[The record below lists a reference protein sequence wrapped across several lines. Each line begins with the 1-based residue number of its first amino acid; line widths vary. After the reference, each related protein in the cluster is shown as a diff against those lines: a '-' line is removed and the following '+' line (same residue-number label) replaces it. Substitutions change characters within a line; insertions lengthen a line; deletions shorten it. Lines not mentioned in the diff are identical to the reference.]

1 VDATQDPIEPSEAE
15 SRDVDELLHVLDLE
29 ELDRD
34 IFRGS
39 NPEGDVRRPRLFG
52 GQVAAQAARAAGLTV
67 PGDRRLHSLHGYF
80 LRAGQADRPTIL
92 HVDRDRD
99 GGSFS
104 ARHVT
109 ARQNGEVILSLLV
122 SFHVD
127 EEGPDLQAADLPS
140 GVPAPE
146 DVPAPEGWFPH
157 VSVLDLRVT
166 GMGRPRG
173 KWGGPP
179 HQFWAR
185 ARGPLPDDPLLH
197 ACVLTYLSDVGTG
210 LEKVT
215 MDEQWWG
222 PSLDHAVWFHN
233 PARLDD
239 WVLVDLVP
247 GAAAGA
253 RGFYTGTVHDR
264 HGRLLA
270 TIAQEHV
277 MRKGDFR

>member
-1 VDATQDPIEPSEAE
+1 VDDTTEPIERSEAE

-34 IFRGS
+34 IFRGQ
-39 NPEGDVRRPRLFG
+39 NPHDDVGRPHLFG

-67 PGDRRLHSLHGYF
+67 PEGRRLHSFHGYF

-99 GGSFS
+99 GRSFS
-104 ARHVT
+104 ARHVA
-109 ARQNGEVILSLLV
+109 ARQDGEVIMSVLV
-122 SFHVD
+122 SFHAEAPGFEHQAV
-127 EEGPDLQAADLPS
+127 GLPD
-140 GVPAPE
+140 GVPPPE
-146 DVPAPEGWFPH
+146 DVPPPAGWFPH
-157 VSVLDLRVT
+157 QNVLDLRIT
-166 GMGRPRG
+166 GPGRRRA

-179 HQFWAR
+179 HQFWTR
-185 ARGPLPDDPLLH
+185 AKGPLPEDPLLH

-210 LEKVT
+210 FEKV
-215 MDEQWWG
+215 EREEPWWG
-222 PSLDHAVWFHN
+222 PSLDHAVWFHH

-239 WVLVDLVP
+239 WVFVDLLP
-247 GAAAGA
+247 GAAAGG

-277 MRKGDFR
+277 VREGDFR

>member
-1 VDATQDPIEPSEAE
+1 VDDAAAPIDRGEAE
-15 SRDVDELLHVLDLE
+15 SRDVAELLHVLDLE

-34 IFRGS
+34 IFRGQ
-39 NPEGDVRRPRLFG
+39 NPTGDVRRPRLFG
-52 GQVAAQAARAAGLTV
+52 GQVAAQAARAASLTV
-67 PGDRRLHSLHGYF
+67 PDDRRLHSLHGYF

-99 GGSFS
+99 GRSFS

-109 ARQNGEVILSLLV
+109 ARQNGEVIMSLLL

-127 EEGPDLQAADLPS
+127 EPGTEFQATRLPA
-140 GVPAPE
+140 GVPMPE
-146 DVPAPEGWFPH
+146 DVPPREGRFPH
-157 VSVLDLRVT
+157 QSVLDVRVT
-166 GMGRPRG
+166 GTGPRRGR
-173 KWGGPP
+173 WGGSP
-179 HQFWAR
+179 HQFWTR

-197 ACVLTYLSDVGTG
+197 ACVLTYLSDVGSG
-210 LEKVT
+210 LEKLQLA
-215 MDEQWWG
+215 DPWWG
-222 PSLDHAVWFHN
+222 PSLDHAVWFHH

-247 GAAAGA
+247 GAAAGGRA
-253 RGFYTGTVHDR
+253 FYTGMVYDR
-264 HGRLLA
+264 DGRLLA